1 MMENQDSA
9 SLWKVKKYQ

>member
-1 MMENQDSA
+1 MENQDSA